1 MPLTLLVRSA
11 VVAPSAGAVAPAW
24 PASGGDGAGGGAPPE
39 LTFDGARVVIG
50 RGQGCDV
57 RLPDPSVSQRHA
69 TIRGEGGKHALV
81 DEGSTNGTF
90 VGGVRLAAQ
99 TPRTLRT
106 GDLVRVG
113 RVWLEVRIDQTP
125 PTRDLAVAT
134 RELALMLVAQAM
146 EEQGDDVVPKVRV
159 VEGPDA
165 GAVLPLLEEG
175 RAYLVGRDDASDLPL
190 ADADAS
196 REHVQLVRRGPVVL
210 ARDPGSKNGAL
221 LGESRLARDRDVAWR
236 SALMMRVGRTVL
248 ALEEPVAAALGALE
262 GAADE
267 PVLDADVPPEP
278 APVSVARPVAAPT
291 EPGAPPPSA
300 APSRGPSAA
309 APIAELA
316 PPKSVTSSAAA
327 SKATVRTRGG
337 WSATDLAVVAA
348 ATFVIAMSIAGLVW
362 LLRS

>member
-1 MPLTLLVRSA
+1 MNA
-11 VVAPSAGAVAPAW
+11 A
-24 PASGGDGAGGGAPPE
+24 GAPPE

-69 TIRGEGGKHALV
+69 TIRIEGGKHALV

-90 VGGVRLAAQ
+90 VGGVRLSPQ

-106 GDLVRVG
+106 GDLIRVG
-113 RVWLEVRIDQTP
+113 RVWLEARIDQTP

-146 EEQGDDVVPKVRV
+146 EEQGDDVVPKVCV

-175 RAYLVGRDDASDLPL
+175 RAYIVGRDDACDLPL

-196 REHVQLVRRGPVVL
+196 REHVQLVRRGPAVL
-210 ARDPGSKNGAL
+210 VRDPGSKNGAL

-236 SALMMRVGRTVL
+236 SAHMMRVGRTVL
-248 ALEEPVAAALGALE
+248 ALEEPVAQALGALE

-267 PVLDADVPPEP
+267 PMVEGDVPPEP
-278 APVSVARPVAAPT
+278 APVSIARPETAAT
-291 EPGAPPPSA
+291 EAAPPPSS
-300 APSRGPSAA
+300 APASAGITSA
-309 APIAELA
+309 APIAQVS
-316 PPKSVTSSAAA
+316 PPATGATTSS
-327 SKATVRTRGG
+327 SSSSRGG
-337 WSATDLAVVAA
+337 WSATDFAVVLA
-348 ATFVIAMSIAGLVW
+348 ATFVIALSIAGLVW
-362 LLRS
+362 LLKT

>member
-1 MPLTLLVRSA
+1 MPQS
-11 VVAPSAGAVAPAW
+11 PSGQESRAGAP
-24 PASGGDGAGGGAPPE
+24 GAPPG

-69 TIRGEGGKHALV
+69 TVRVEGGKHSLV

-90 VGGVRLAAQ
+90 VGGVRLSPQ
-99 TPRTLRT
+99 TPRALRT
-106 GDLVRVG
+106 GDLIRVG
-113 RVWLEVRIDQTP
+113 RVWLEARIDQTP

-146 EEQGDDVVPKVRV
+146 EDQGDDVVPKVRV

-165 GAVLPLLEEG
+165 GVVLPLIEEG
-175 RAYLVGRDDASDLPL
+175 RAYIVGRDDACDLPL

-196 REHVQLVRRGPVVL
+196 REHVQLVRRGPAVL
-210 ARDPGSKNGAL
+210 VRDPGSKNGAL

-248 ALEEPVAAALGALE
+248 ALEEPVAQALGALE

-267 PVLDADVPPEP
+267 PMVEGDAPPEP
-278 APVSVARPVAAPT
+278 APVSLQRPETAAT
-291 EPGAPPPSA
+291 EAAPPPSS
-300 APSRGPSAA
+300 APSSAGMTSA
-309 APIAELA
+309 APIAQVRA
-316 PPKSVTSSAAA
+316 ASAANA
-327 SKATVRTRGG
+327 TTVRSSSRKG
-337 WSATDLAVVAA
+337 WSATDIAVLIA
-348 ATFVIAMSIAGLVW
+348 ATVLIAASVAGLVW
-362 LLRS
+362 LLKT

>member
-1 MPLTLLVRSA
+1 M
-11 VVAPSAGAVAPAW
+11 
-24 PASGGDGAGGGAPPE
+24 
-39 LTFDGARVVIG
+39 VIG

-69 TIRGEGGKHALV
+69 TIRTEGGKHSLV

-90 VGGVRLAAQ
+90 VGGVRLSPQ
-99 TPRTLRT
+99 TPRALRA
-106 GDLVRVG
+106 GDLIRVG
-113 RVWLEVRIDQTP
+113 RVWLEARIDQTP

-175 RAYLVGRDDASDLPL
+175 RAYIIGRDDTCDLPL

-196 REHVQLVRRGPVVL
+196 REHVQLVRRGPAVL

-221 LGESRLARDRDVAWR
+221 IGESRLARDRDVAWR
-236 SALMMRVGRTVL
+236 AALMMRVGRTVL
-248 ALEEPVAAALGALE
+248 ALEEPVAQALGALE

-267 PVLDADVPPEP
+267 PMLEADVPPEP
-278 APVSVARPVAAPT
+278 APVSIARPIETAAT
-291 EPGAPPPSA
+291 EAAPPPSS
-300 APSRGPSAA
+300 APASAGIGKA
-309 APIAELA
+309 APIAE
-316 PPKSVTSSAAA
+316 VRAATGRNA
-327 SKATVRTRGG
+327 ATVRSRGG
-337 WSATDLAVVAA
+337 WSATDFAVVLAA
-348 ATFVIAMSIAGLVW
+348 AFVIALSVAGLVW